1 MRGAWRKRAGLL
13 ALAGLLVAGNLGFY
27 LWYRATAQERRE
39 AAESRRLALTRE
51 VEVREAEAAK
61 LAAQR
66 NRLSQVSSAI
76 EEFYGRRI
84 GSRRDTLAAVVSDL
98 HSTLQKT
105 GIAPAQISY
114 TTAPVPNLPLSEMRI
129 AFSFRNDYLR
139 FKQFVGAVESGTRW
153 MVVKEIGLQRDND
166 LPGAVQVR
174 IGLAT
179 YFAGEPSAPPRAA
192 SAAPASGTLTPASTG
207 ASPAG
212 EARP

>member
-1 MRGAWRKRAGLL
+1 MRAAWRKRVGLL

-39 AAESRRLALTRE
+39 AAETRRAALTRD

-66 NRLSQVSSAI
+66 NRLSSVSSAI

-84 GSRRDTLAAVVSDL
+84 GSRRETLAAVVSDL
-98 HSTLQKT
+98 HSTLQKS

-114 TTAPVPNLPLSEMRI
+114 VTAPLPNLPLSEMRI
-129 AFSFRNDYLR
+129 TFTFRNDYLR
-139 FKQFVGAVESGTRW
+139 FKQFVGAVESGPRW
-153 MVVKEIGLQRDND
+153 MVVREIGLARDTD

-174 IGLAT
+174 MALAT
-179 YFAGEPSAPPRAA
+179 YFAGDPSAPPRNA
-192 SAAPASGTLTPASTG
+192 SATGVLAPASAG
-207 ASPAG
+207 ARQP
-212 EARP
+212 

>member
-1 MRGAWRKRAGLL
+1 MRAAWRKRAGLL

-39 AAESRRLALTRE
+39 AAETRRAALTRD

-66 NRLSQVSSAI
+66 NRLSSVSSAI

-84 GSRRDTLAAVVSDL
+84 GSRRETLAAVVSDL
-98 HSTLQKT
+98 HSTLQKS

-114 TTAPVPNLPLSEMRI
+114 QTAPLPNLPLSEMRI
-129 AFSFRNDYLR
+129 TFTFRNDYLR
-139 FKQFVGAVESGTRW
+139 FKQFVGAVESGPRW
-153 MVVKEIGLQRDND
+153 MVVREIGLQRDTD

-174 IGLAT
+174 MALAT
-179 YFAGEPSAPPRAA
+179 YFASEPSAPPRTA
-192 SAAPASGTLTPASTG
+192 SAGGVLAPASAG
-207 ASPAG
+207 ARQP
-212 EARP
+212 